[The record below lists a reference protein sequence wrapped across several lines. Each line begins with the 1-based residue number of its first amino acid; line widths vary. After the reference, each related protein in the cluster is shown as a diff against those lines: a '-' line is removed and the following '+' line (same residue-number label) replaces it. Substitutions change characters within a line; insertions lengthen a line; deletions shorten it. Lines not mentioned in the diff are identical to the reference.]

1 MAHSPVAGRAVLII
15 GAGSGIAA
23 NPNAEVQRLLT
34 EIEAQARRQGRQEG
48 RQEAPGPQPPGGRSV
63 HRV

>member
-1 MAHSPVAGRAVLII
+1 MADSPVAGRAVLII

-34 EIEAQARRQGRQEG
+34 ELEAQARRQGRQAG

-63 HRV
+63 RRV